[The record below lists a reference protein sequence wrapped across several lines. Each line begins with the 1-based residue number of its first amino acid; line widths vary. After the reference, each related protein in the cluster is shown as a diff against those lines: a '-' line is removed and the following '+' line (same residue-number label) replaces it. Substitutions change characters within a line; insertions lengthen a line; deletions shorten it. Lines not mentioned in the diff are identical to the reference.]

1 MITTSSFVWSNL
13 IEKDI
18 PNEGKVIIDEE
29 MWRKYTSVSLIQVK
43 GNGGVVVAEVKELST
58 IISVIK
64 KV

>member
-29 MWRKYTSVSLIQVK
+29 MWRKDTSVSLIQVK

>member
-29 MWRKYTSVSLIQVK
+29 MWRKDTSVSLIQVK
-43 GNGGVVVAEVKELST
+43 GNGGVVVVEVKELST